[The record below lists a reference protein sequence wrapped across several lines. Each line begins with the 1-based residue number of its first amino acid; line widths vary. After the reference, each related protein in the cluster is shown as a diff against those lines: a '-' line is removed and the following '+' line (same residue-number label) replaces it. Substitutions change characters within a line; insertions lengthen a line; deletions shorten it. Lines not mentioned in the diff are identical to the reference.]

1 VDALSHHPSHQLQA
15 LSAATTALTLVI
27 KDLYPGDQDYGAIH
41 IALLNP
47 SLPMDT
53 KTTKTQ
59 LKCYEL
65 IDGLFYLQATLET
78 DLPRL
83 CNPRD
88 TDIHHTII
96 ASCHNSATSGHFSFD
111 KTYDLVCCMFIWPKM
126 VDHIKTFVTTCDA
139 CQRIKSS
146 SQLPAGLL
154 QPLPTPGQQWEQMT
168 MDFIIKLPPTQ
179 DGYNAIIVFVD

>member
-1 VDALSHHPSHQLQA
+1 M
-15 LSAATTALTLVI
+15 
-27 KDLYPGDQDYGAIH
+27 
-41 IALLNP
+41 ALLNP
-47 SLPMDT
+47 DLPMDL

-59 LKCYEL
+59 LKRYEL
-65 IDGLFYLQATLET
+65 TDGLLYLQATLET

-83 CNPRD
+83 CIPHNTSIR
-88 TDIHHTII
+88 HTII
-96 ASCHNSATSGHFSFD
+96 ASCHDSATSGHFGFN
-111 KTYDLVCCMFIWPKM
+111 KTYDLVCRMFIWPKM
-126 VDHIKTFVTTCDA
+126 VDHIKTFVTTCDT

-154 QPLPTPGQQWEQMT
+154 QPLPTPGQQWEQVT